1 MRLFSIFG
9 IELLAQTQQAGKKAR
24 WLCFTCIT
32 GWQGVVGLNLP
43 GWCWAGIM
51 QLALI
56 RSSGSLH
63 SEVRKAVGV
72 PSGVAHSIISVRD
85 VVRPR

>member
-1 MRLFSIFG
+1 MQFG
-9 IELLAQTQQAGKKAR
+9 CVMPSLRFHMA
-24 WLCFTCIT
+24 
-32 GWQGVVGLNLP
+32 LNLP
-43 GWCWAGIM
+43 GWCWARIM